1 MRIHIVGI
9 CGRIYAHLA
18 KGLVLLGHEVT
29 GSDDRPMPPI
39 SEFLKKHKLSCS
51 PIFFAENLASSTELV
66 LANAL
71 YPDDNVELVKAREL
85 GIPVSNFA
93 RYLGEQFLGKSRN
106 IVVAGSYGKTT
117 TTAMLAWIMEFAG
130 KNPGWVVGGS
140 CDDLAREH
148 VRLRDGGWWV
158 LEGDEYRCSSDDP
171 LPKFRHYHPEI
182 GVITALDYVHQDQFE
197 SLEETAGLFR
207 GFVESVRTGGT
218 VFMADMPLIRE
229 CILPFCTLQTVLVG
243 FQEGATERILEK
255 GWSDSRNRFVLRGI
269 GFDIGLRGRHSCLN
283 ASLAALAAEAAGV
296 PLQKSSEALRTFHG
310 VGERLETIVDNA
322 ELTIIS
328 DLAIYPR
335 SIAEV
340 VRAVAS
346 TSFGKRFA
354 IIFQPRYT
362 LGDEED
368 YYVELAKAFSGVD
381 LVLLT
386 DAVNF
391 PGIAKSFCFNAERL
405 ISKLQSSTMV
415 VKVGPA
421 MKSQDVWRE
430 HVQKNDAWLILV
442 EPLFPE
448 PIRSI
453 REIVKVKKVDSIT
466 A

>member
-18 KGLVLLGHEVT
+18 KELVLLGHEVT

-39 SEFLKKHKLSCS
+39 SDFLKEHKLSCK
-51 PIFFAENLASSTELV
+51 PIFSAENLPASTELV

-106 IVVAGSYGKTT
+106 IVVAGAYGKTT

-130 KNPGWVVGGS
+130 KNPGWIVGGP

-171 LPKFRHYHPEI
+171 SPKFRHYHSEI
-182 GVITALDYVHQDQFE
+182 AVITALDYVHQHQFE
-197 SLEETAGLFR
+197 SLPEIAELFR
-207 GFVESVRTGGT
+207 GFVNSIRDGGA
-218 VFMADMPLIRE
+218 VFMADTHLIRQY
-229 CILPFCTLQTVLVG
+229 ILPSCRLKTALVG
-243 FQEGATERILEK
+243 FGAGADEPILDNEWRD
-255 GWSDSRNRFVLRGI
+255 GRNRFVMRGI

-296 PLQKSSEALRTFHG
+296 PLRKSAEALRTFQG

-322 ELTIIS
+322 ELTVIS

-354 IIFQPRYT
+354 VLFQPRYT

-381 LVLLT
+381 LLLLT

-391 PGIAKSFCFNAERL
+391 PGIAKSFSFDAERL
-405 ISKLQSSTMV
+405 ISILQSSTMV

-430 HVQKNDAWLILV
+430 HVRKNDAWLILV

-453 REIVKVKKVDSIT
+453 REIVKDKKVDSQT